1 MKTEPTLIDLLA
13 IRDGE
18 PVAAERAATVASDLE
33 AQGRLARLREIKEAL
48 GRLPNELK
56 PRPGE
61 WEEILLA
68 QEGKGR
74 KSEPQRHTRA
84 MSWPIALVA
93 TALIVSATFLFYPLS
108 QDDGVELSR
117 ANLVA
122 LQDRSR
128 ALEGELMESSRYNGS
143 ASEQALLF
151 RLADVDTQLTGV
163 NQSDSL
169 SSMRQRELLWQRRVE
184 LMEALQV
191 VQQSVEPRPQYAV
204 Y

>member
-68 QEGKGR
+68 QAGKGR
-74 KSEPQRHTRA
+74 KSEPQRHARA

-108 QDDGVELSR
+108 QDDGVEISR

-191 VQQSVEPRPQYAV
+191 LQQSVEPRPQYAV

>member
-1 MKTEPTLIDLLA
+1 MKTEPTLKELLA

-18 PVAAERAATVASDLE
+18 PLAAEIAATVASDLE

-56 PRPGE
+56 SRPGE

-68 QEGKGR
+68 QEGKAR
-74 KSEPQRHTRA
+74 KSEPQRHARA

-117 ANLVA
+117 VNLVA

-128 ALEGELMESSRYNGS
+128 ALEGELMASSRYNGS

-151 RLADVDTQLTGV
+151 RLADFDTQLTGV
-163 NQSDSL
+163 NQSDSR
-169 SSMRQRELLWQRRVE
+169 SSVRQRELL
-184 LMEALQV
+184 
-191 VQQSVEPRPQYAV
+191 
-204 Y
+204 

>member
-1 MKTEPTLIDLLA
+1 MKTEPTLQDLLA

-18 PVAAERAATVASDLE
+18 PVGAEIAATIDSDLE
-33 AQGRLARLREIKEAL
+33 ARSRLARLRDIKEAL

-56 PRPGE
+56 PGPAE

-68 QEGKGR
+68 QARKGR
-74 KSEPQRHTRA
+74 KSKLQRHSRT
-84 MSWPIALVA
+84 MSWPVALVA

-117 ANLVA
+117 NNLMA

-128 ALEGELMESSRYNGS
+128 ALEGQLMNSSRYSGS

-151 RLADVDTQLTGV
+151 RLADVDTQLSGV
-163 NQSDSL
+163 NQGDSL
-169 SSMRQRELLWQRRVE
+169 TSMRQREMLWQRRVE

-191 VQQSVEPRPQYAV
+191 VQQPLEPRPQYAV